1 MMRCSTCGERLD
13 PGESRCPACGAATS
27 RGASTALLRVK
38 RCPRCGYRG
47 EGISYFRRPSHVG
60 LLLGISLFTYGIGGF
75 IYWLMR
81 RKRSVCPNCGLGW
94 EHARRRL
101 EEDER
106 PLAVGGGGG
115 EPGGNGADL
124 PRSGLFRR
132 VVGVA
137 GVLFAV
143 FLIVLGIVEME
154 VGAVA
159 AGSVLGL
166 AGSGTFWWGWKALQ
180 ARRRAIMTGLQNRVL
195 RLAHRKGGTLTVTDV
210 AAGLDVS
217 LPVAEKVLVGMD
229 DGFRVRSEI
238 TSEGILFYE
247 FPEVVHRRRL
257 DSGEDPGETVL

>member
-13 PGESRCPACGAATS
+13 PGEMRCPTCGAATA
-27 RGASTALLRVK
+27 RRASGSLVRVK

-47 EGISYFRRPSHVG
+47 DGIGYFRRPGHVG

-75 IYWLMR
+75 VYWIMR

-94 EHARRRL
+94 EHARTSL
-101 EEDER
+101 EDDGER
-106 PLAVGGGGG
+106 VGAGERSGGT
-115 EPGGNGADL
+115 EL
-124 PRSGLFRR
+124 PRSGVFRR
-132 VVGVA
+132 VT
-137 GVLFAV
+137 GVLAVVLAV
-143 FLIVLGIVEME
+143 FLIVVGIVEME
-154 VGAVA
+154 IGAVVT
-159 AGSVLGL
+159 GSAVGL
-166 AGSGTFWWGWKALQ
+166 VGSGTFWWGWKALQ
-180 ARRRAIMTGLQNRVL
+180 ERRRAIMTGLQNRVL

-257 DSGEDPGETVL
+257 ESGEGPGETVL